1 MRLGNDLMKF
11 RTMRFMKQV
20 ELKFGQPVRGHHCNK
35 YLNTASHF
43 SCVFLL
49 FESLHKHV
57 SNEFNYELSSNT
69 MDFNKKKLIAC
80 FFVKLHFLG
89 KKIFSSNHLIAF
101 IPVDIPQSLQ
111 HISSI
116 ICGLALAYSTLGVDF
131 LYSLCFTT
139 VEYIVLL
146 AIPFFKFRKYGV
158 VLTIFC
164 LAALIIGFVSI
175 ILLLFM
181 LQLN

>member
-1 MRLGNDLMKF
+1 MFFCKIENVGN
-11 RTMRFMKQV
+11 
-20 ELKFGQPVRGHHCNK
+20 
-35 YLNTASHF
+35 
-43 SCVFLL
+43 
-49 FESLHKHV
+49 
-57 SNEFNYELSSNT
+57 
-69 MDFNKKKLIAC
+69 
-80 FFVKLHFLG
+80 
-89 KKIFSSNHLIAF
+89 KIFSSNHLIIF

-175 ILLLFM
+175 NFVAFVASIEFIIINILLFNL
-181 LQLN
+181 

>member
-89 KKIFSSNHLIAF
+89 KKNILIQSPHRFHSSRYPTIIATYFIDHLWISIGIFHAWGRLF
-101 IPVDIPQSLQ
+101 VQ
-111 HISSI
+111 
-116 ICGLALAYSTLGVDF
+116 F
-131 LYSLCFTT
+131 MLYS
-139 VEYIVLL
+139 
-146 AIPFFKFRKYGV
+146 
-158 VLTIFC
+158 
-164 LAALIIGFVSI
+164 S
-175 ILLLFM
+175 
-181 LQLN
+181 